1 MLYRKGVCHLAGVAL
16 PALQNIVG
24 GEGHGTCIPALPSI
38 QEAEAE
44 AEAGGSLGVLD
55 QPRIQ

>member
-16 PALQNIVG
+16 PALQNSVG

-38 QEAEAE
+38 QEAEA
-44 AEAGGSLGVLD
+44 GGLLGVLD

>member
-44 AEAGGSLGVLD
+44 AGGSLGVLD
-55 QPRIQ
+55 QPKIQ

>member
-38 QEAEAE
+38 QEAEA
-44 AEAGGSLGVLD
+44 GGSLGVLD